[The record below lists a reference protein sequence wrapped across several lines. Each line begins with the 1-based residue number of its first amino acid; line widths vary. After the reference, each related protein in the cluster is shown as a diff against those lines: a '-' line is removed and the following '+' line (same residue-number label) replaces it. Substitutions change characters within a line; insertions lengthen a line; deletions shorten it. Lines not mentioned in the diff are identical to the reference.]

1 MQSKET
7 VMLMNEGGSC
17 LARLRLSA
25 LSLAISGAF
34 LMAPTWA
41 QDQAETNDDASRDR
55 VEDTITVTAERGRE
69 RMAMDTPQSVN
80 TITREDLDEQVPV
93 DLTQALQREPSVGLG
108 PAGQSLSF
116 WQQGFSIRGLG
127 AQRVLTLTHRTSPRP

>member
-1 MQSKET
+1 MSMYDR
-7 VMLMNEGGSC
+7 VGR

-25 LSLAISGAF
+25 LSLAVSGA
-34 LMAPTWA
+34 LLAAPIWA
-41 QDQAETNDDASRDR
+41 QDPAEANDEPSRDR

-108 PAGQSLSF
+108 
-116 WQQGFSIRGLG
+116 
-127 AQRVLTLTHRTSPRP
+127 QRDSR